1 MRYKNATHRRQI
13 PLLVDCCRLALK
25 RCSTKHARHLQ
36 TQTKISWPFPL
47 STLKSTST
55 PTQLP
60 SSKYVPRSKK
70 VLYGPNRS
78 QKQPSMSKNADTQQ
92 QLSTHGKETERAT
105 AKRPGDR
112 RWMLQWLAQGRAYR
126 YGWQEL
132 SYPKRLR
139 LVWWSL
145 RGGPPLQKFR
155 ECIQDRRDLLASY
168 MIARR
173 AARLL

>member
-1 MRYKNATHRRQI
+1 
-13 PLLVDCCRLALK
+13 
-25 RCSTKHARHLQ
+25 
-36 TQTKISWPFPL
+36 
-47 STLKSTST
+47 
-55 PTQLP
+55 
-60 SSKYVPRSKK
+60 
-70 VLYGPNRS
+70 
-78 QKQPSMSKNADTQQ
+78 MSKNADTQQ
-92 QLSTHGKETERAT
+92 QLSTYRNEAEKAT